1 MSALTADEAGPE
13 RGTAVWEDDY
23 ILLALLSHGLVETKR
38 RLESLGQP
46 RTPWSSA
53 QRGDPGLPGAWQEAV
68 TRLWWRFF
76 WAGLEPPRNDYAVL
90 ELCRMPLGRWPL
102 RMALSS
108 ADGDVCLLD
117 GEELSEFAEEAVR
130 GAWGDPEAHIAEQRV
145 HQALL
150 LVVEANACEA
160 RDAWQIYVRLRRLVI
175 ERPVISDLEVRAL
188 QQELPAGPKA
198 GEPYVMEFVRT
209 AYERRPA
216 ENGVTL
222 TVCGRCGVPLPQ
234 ALGDRNQSCG
244 TPSCDTS
251 AESLHLP
258 TLGFYWVLHRGA
270 RRFVHDPGVF
280 ELRVCEG
287 VRALGLEPLL
297 WLGTDQPDALDVSFR
312 LRRGNRSELW
322 GTDEKD
328 WASPVLLARSFRWPA
343 EPECDR
349 RFLVVPEHRAQIP
362 GYLTDLRTEL
372 AGRTDAARPFKVVT
386 EKQLLTE
393 IRRALAGRGGG
404 SCAR

>member
-1 MSALTADEAGPE
+1 MSALSVDEAGPE
-13 RGTAVWEDDY
+13 RGAAVWEDDY
-23 ILLALLSHGLVETKR
+23 ILLALLSHGLVEMNR

-46 RTPWSSA
+46 RHPWSGAERRYTS
-53 QRGDPGLPGAWQEAV
+53 LPGAWQEAV

-90 ELCRMPLGRWPL
+90 ELCRVPPGRWPL
-102 RMALSS
+102 PMALSA
-108 ADGDVCLLD
+108 ADADVCLLEGD
-117 GEELSEFAEEAVR
+117 EPSEFAEEAVR
-130 GAWGDPEAHIAEQRV
+130 GAWGDPEAHLAEHRV

-150 LVVEANACEA
+150 LVAEANARE
-160 RDAWQIYVRLRRLVI
+160 RHDAWRIYVRLRRLVI
-175 ERPVISDLEVRAL
+175 ERPVISDLDVQAL
-188 QQELPAGPKA
+188 QRELPTGPAA
-198 GEPYVMEFVRT
+198 GEPYVMEFVR
-209 AYERRPA
+209 AVYERRPA

-222 TVCGRCGVPLPQ
+222 AVCARCGVPLSK
-234 ALGDRNQSCG
+234 ARGKRKEDCG
-244 TPSCDTS
+244 TPGCETGYENLRL
-251 AESLHLP
+251 A

-270 RRFVHDPGVF
+270 RRFVHDAGVF
-280 ELRVCEG
+280 ELRVCDN

-297 WLGTDQPDALDVSFR
+297 WLGTDQPDALDVCFR
-312 LRRGNRSELW
+312 VPRGKRSELW

-328 WASPVLLARSFRWPA
+328 WASPVLLARSFRWPI

-349 RFLVVPEHRAQIP
+349 RFLVVPEHRAQVP

-372 AGRTDAARPFKVVT
+372 AGRTDPARPFKVVT

-393 IRRALAGRGGG
+393 VRRALARQGGN

>member
-1 MSALTADEAGPE
+1 MPALSVDEVGPE
-13 RGTAVWEDDY
+13 RGAAVWEDDY
-23 ILLALLSHGLVETKR
+23 ILLALLSHGLVEMKR
-38 RLESLGQP
+38 RLASLGEP
-46 RTPWSSA
+46 RHSLSRAERRDT
-53 QRGDPGLPGAWQEAV
+53 GLPGAWQEAV

-90 ELCRMPLGRWPL
+90 ELCRVPLGRWPL
-102 RMALSS
+102 RMTLSS
-108 ADGDVCLLD
+108 ADADVCLLD
-117 GEELSEFAEEAVR
+117 DDEPSEFAEEAVR

-150 LVVEANACEA
+150 LVAEANAREG
-160 RDAWQIYVRLRRLVI
+160 RDTWRIYVRMRRLVI

-188 QQELPAGPKA
+188 QQELPAGPTA
-198 GEPYVMEFVRT
+198 GEPYVMDFVRT

-222 TVCGRCGVPLPQ
+222 TVCAQCGIPLPP
-234 ALGDRNQSCG
+234 GGGSRSHSCG
-244 TPSCDTS
+244 TPNCDTS
-251 AESLHLP
+251 PKILHLP
-258 TLGFYWVLHRGA
+258 TLGFHWVLHRGA

-280 ELRVCEG
+280 ELRVYEK
-287 VRALGLEPLL
+287 VRALGLEPEL

-312 LRRGNRSELW
+312 VPRGKRSELW

-328 WASPVLLARSFRWPA
+328 WASPVLLARSFKWPI

-349 RFLVVPEHRAQIP
+349 RFLVVPEHRAQVP

-372 AGRTDAARPFKVVT
+372 AGRTDPARPFKVVT

-393 IRRALAGRGGG
+393 IRRALARQGGG